1 MKNDAEMSIEGAVPG
16 AVADATRKL
25 ERKAEGSHPDAPGR
39 QVPKQDGGESE
50 EDMPQ
55 MMKKMMG
62 MMGALSN
69 DMQSVTAGVN
79 ESKAKAQEAVDIAQ
93 RTEGEVMELQDKG
106 VTKVEWLAWRQVVE
120 DKITAAGCKD
130 SAEEVTP
137 EFKQKLKDIENE
149 LASIRNKKKPNAED
163 RAVTMLVGGVGVDGD
178 EDEAVD
184 WISSQIKTLQI
195 GEPEDIYFKGD
206 AFKGMLFCKFDN
218 SEMADKI
225 IKELNKRK
233 PEFKAKGSAFKPWF
247 KQDAPI
253 WERAPLSFLL
263 GLRWQ
268 LGEWGED
275 KKNIKVDE
283 KALTMKFKGEVV
295 ACASIQSDKFKV
307 DWLDSK
313 WTEWKELQDSAEL
326 KALVQ
331 VASKKIEESCAN
343 AAKGKGKGKGKDR

>member
-1 MKNDAEMSIEGAVPG
+1 MCVC
-16 AVADATRKL
+16 VCVCVVVVR
-25 ERKAEGSHPDAPGR
+25 
-39 QVPKQDGGESE
+39 V
-50 EDMPQ
+50 
-55 MMKKMMG
+55 
-62 MMGALSN
+62 
-69 DMQSVTAGVN
+69 
-79 ESKAKAQEAVDIAQ
+79 VD
-93 RTEGEVMELQDKG
+93 R
-106 VTKVEWLAWRQVVE
+106 
-120 DKITAAGCKD
+120 
-130 SAEEVTP
+130 
-137 EFKQKLKDIENE
+137 
-149 LASIRNKKKPNAED
+149 
-163 RAVTMLVGGVGVDGD
+163 D

-184 WISSQIKTLQI
+184 WISSQIKSLQV
-195 GEPEDIYFKGD
+195 GEPEDIYFEGD